1 MSDVFRTRAT
11 EVLKCLLEYKRTLI
25 NKNTLLSQNPSDLE
39 NNVKPELNEMCS
51 TLTKFMIY
59 RSRPLYSDDDLQ
71 TCMLCL
77 EAALNPWD
85 MDLSILAPKWCEM
98 IFKSTEFN
106 LSDDI
111 ITEIINISI
120 PPVDGQDEE
129 NNTQQMP

>member
-1 MSDVFRTRAT
+1 MSDTLRTRAT
-11 EVLKCLLEYKRTLI
+11 KALKCLLEYKRSLI

-51 TLTKFMIY
+51 TLTNFMIH
-59 RSRPLYSDDDLQ
+59 RSRPLYSDDDLEK
-71 TCMLCL
+71 CMRCL
-77 EAALNPWD
+77 EEALNPWD

-98 IFKSTEFN
+98 IFKSSEFN

-111 ITEIINISI
+111 IEEILNISL
-120 PPVDGQDEE
+120 PPIDGQDEE